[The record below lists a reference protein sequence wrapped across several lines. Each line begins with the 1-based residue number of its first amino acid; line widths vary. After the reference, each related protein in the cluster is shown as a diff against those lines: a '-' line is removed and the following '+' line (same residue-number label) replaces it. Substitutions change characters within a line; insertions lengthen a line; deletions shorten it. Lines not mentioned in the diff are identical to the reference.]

1 MIYEIIIIKAMLE
14 EIKNEED
21 DCNEGSLGKY
31 YEEIIKKLDNIKENL
46 YYFSR
51 DCFISKD

>member
-1 MIYEIIIIKAMLE
+1 MIYEIINIKAMLE
-14 EIKNEED
+14 EVMDEEHG
-21 DCNEGSLGKY
+21 CNEGSLCMH
-31 YEEIIKKLDNIKENL
+31 YEEIIKKLDDIKESL

>member
-1 MIYEIIIIKAMLE
+1 MIYEIINIKAMLE

-21 DCNEGSLGKY
+21 GCNEGSLY
-31 YEEIIKKLDNIKENL
+31 MHYEEIIKKLDTIKENL

-51 DCFISKD
+51 DCFLSKD